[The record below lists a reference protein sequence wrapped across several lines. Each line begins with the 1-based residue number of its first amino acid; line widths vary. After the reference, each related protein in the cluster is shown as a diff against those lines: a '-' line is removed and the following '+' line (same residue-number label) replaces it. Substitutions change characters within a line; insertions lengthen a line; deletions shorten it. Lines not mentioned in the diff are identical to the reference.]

1 MSSRCSLLLAD
12 EHATQRQRLAGR
24 LAADGYVVSQA
35 ATREGVAQSLA
46 TVTADA
52 LILADLDP
60 ATNTAALIAELRA
73 GKLTAAGH
81 DMPVLVL
88 SSEPRELALL
98 QCFKAGADDF
108 LAKWAT
114 YPELRARIRALLAR
128 SHARARAHHTR
139 TVGPLMVDLESRVA
153 SWNAQPLPLSNL
165 EFELLAQLAADP
177 ARLHAKQELLRD
189 VWGFATPVKTRVVDA
204 HARQLRSKLAAA
216 GADGW
221 VVKRHGLGYQLID
234 HGSVATDRPSGAAQP

>member
-1 MSSRCSLLLAD
+1 MESRCLLLLAD
-12 EHATQRQRLAGR
+12 EHAAQRQRLAGR

-35 ATREGVAQSLA
+35 ATRDGVVQSLA

-60 ATNTAALIAELRA
+60 ATNTASLIADLRA
-73 GKLTAAGH
+73 GKLTAAGRE
-81 DMPVLVL
+81 MPVVVL

-108 LAKWAT
+108 LAKWVT
-114 YPELRARIRALLAR
+114 YPELRARIRGLLAR
-128 SHARARAHHTR
+128 SHARARAHQ
-139 TVGPLMVDLESRVA
+139 TVGPLSVDLESRVA
-153 SWNAQPLPLSNL
+153 SWNAQPLRLSNL
-165 EFELLAQLAADP
+165 EFALLAKLAADP
-177 ARLHAKQELLRD
+177 TRLHAKQELLRD

-204 HARQLRSKLAAA
+204 HARQLRSKLTAA

-234 HGSVATDRPSGAAQP
+234 HRSVATDGPLGAAQP